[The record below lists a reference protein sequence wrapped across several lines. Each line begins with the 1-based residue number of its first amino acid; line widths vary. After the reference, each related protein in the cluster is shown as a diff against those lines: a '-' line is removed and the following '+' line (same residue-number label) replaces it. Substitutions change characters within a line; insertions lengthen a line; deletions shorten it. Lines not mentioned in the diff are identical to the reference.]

1 MGDHVYKITEIVG
14 SSTESI
20 EDAIQKAVHRTSQTV
35 RNLRWVEV
43 GQIRG
48 HIENGSV
55 RHYQVALKIGFT
67 MEEPGE

>member
-20 EDAIQKAVHRTSQTV
+20 EDAIQKAVRKASQTL

-43 GQIRG
+43 GPIRG

-67 MEEPGE
+67 MEPGD